1 MTFSDIATSNTR
13 RDFIRDILREAILKG
28 KLSPGEPINQVT
40 LSKELKVSRGPLRE
54 ALNLLEKEG
63 LVTNI
68 PYHGTFVADFNDRI
82 IEDTYGL
89 RRVLEQFAIEM
100 AMKRGSPSDLAE
112 LRGIYEQMVAA
123 VANNNMEVFHGLDL
137 AFHRQ
142 IYITADHELLLHMWA
157 SIEANVAR
165 SIFYG
170 NYQDQDASPQTLR
183 DSHRIILETIESGDI
198 EAAKREIDY
207 QLKAAGERLVT
218 KWRHY
223 NSNNEK
229 KKE

>member
-1 MTFSDIATSNTR
+1 MTFSDVITSNTR
-13 RDFIRDILREAILKG
+13 RDFLRDTLREAILKG
-28 KLSPGEPINQVT
+28 KLAPGETINQVT
-40 LSKELKVSRGPLRE
+40 LSKEFKVSRGPLRE

-89 RRVLEQFAIEM
+89 RRVLEQFAVEM
-100 AMKRGSPSDLAE
+100 AMKRGTTTDLGE
-112 LRGIYEQMVAA
+112 LRSIYENMATA
-123 VANNNMEVFHGLDL
+123 VDNNDMETFHGLDL

-142 IYITADHELLLHMWA
+142 IYVIADHELLLHMWA
-157 SIEANVAR
+157 SLEANIAR

-170 NYQDQDASPQTLR
+170 NYQHQDDSPQMMLN
-183 DSHRIILETIESGDI
+183 SHCIILETIESGDI
-198 EAAKREIDY
+198 GAAKREVDY
-207 QLKAAGERLVT
+207 QLKAAGEKLVA
-218 KWRHY
+218 KWRRHNA
-223 NSNNEK
+223 NSEA